1 LKDKNQNTTEDLA
14 ARYYQPEDYDKDDQ
28 LSSGLA
34 ETHEQVSDSYMEG
47 EIKAVVDNVNKK
59 DAEIPREGYQDYF
72 S

>member
-1 LKDKNQNTTEDLA
+1 MKDKNQNTTEDLA